1 MVVLVKTVK
10 INHFPNEISAR
21 SKGSKTLLFCQGK
34 RHFKLDRS
42 SDGNLTQ
49 PRQPLVCTHLVN
61 FLEIFNKIMDPT
73 EKVVQNGVQ
82 KVVQMGAPPF
92 VEARVQNRLG
102 RNKKVLKNNSKMS
115 RDIYHPVL
123 DISHMC
129 VLEV

>member
-1 MVVLVKTVK
+1 
-10 INHFPNEISAR
+10 
-21 SKGSKTLLFCQGK
+21 
-34 RHFKLDRS
+34 
-42 SDGNLTQ
+42 
-49 PRQPLVCTHLVN
+49 
-61 FLEIFNKIMDPT
+61 MDPT

-102 RNKKVLKNNSKMS
+102 RNKKVLKNNNKMS

-129 VLEV
+129 VLEVWINVT